1 MIISHEQ
8 EFIFVKTGGTGGS
21 QLELTLAPYLSDEAI
36 QTLNTVGGQFPEV
49 RDQFRRT
56 SRLPLNKFSAVA
68 IELVVDSS
76 ERRIALKGIIG
87 SLLSQRGPYIEAL
100 SIEKSHMSAS
110 EIRDLVGIHAFQK
123 YFKVSLVRNP
133 YNRIASAFWRSSLMK
148 GSKIT
153 LSKLELREVFFKWL
167 SGNTEVF
174 SVNRRILTDVDNPNG
189 GELLVDRVIRYE
201 NLETSLTIFEE
212 CLKVDVDI
220 LTDRFRSFPARNNLR
235 PKNISVTDLYSSES
249 MRLVR
254 QLAAWEFISFGYD
267 PSALVDD
274 V

>member
-21 QLELTLAPYLSDEAI
+21 QVELTLAPYLSDEAI

-49 RDQFRRT
+49 RDRFRRT
-56 SRLPLNKFSAVA
+56 TRLPLDKFFDVA
-68 IELVVDSS
+68 IELVVESP

-100 SIEKSHMSAS
+100 SIEKSHMTAT

-123 YFKVSLVRNP
+123 YFKVSCVRNP

-148 GSKIT
+148 DSLKT
-153 LSKLELREVFFKWL
+153 LSKLELQKVFLKWL
-167 SGNTEVF
+167 SENT
-174 SVNRRILTDVDNPNG
+174 SIYSDSRRILTDVDNPNG
-189 GELLVDRVIRYE
+189 GEILVDRVIHYE

-212 CLKVDVDI
+212 RLKVDVAI

-235 PKNISVTDLYSSES
+235 PKNISVTDLYCSDS
-249 MRLVR
+249 MHLVR